1 MLPSFYKSGKW
12 WDYTVGLQGWGYNV
26 IDWCDD
32 IDDKSS
38 VYYNSDKF
46 HPIPDK
52 LEEDNIWYT
61 SDELEES
68 NDKESGIR
76 EYKYSFYPEKT
87 TMCGKKKKIKF
98 F

>member
-1 MLPSFYKSGKW
+1 MANDETILSYCRKE
-12 WDYTVGLQGWGYNV
+12 GLIKV

-38 VYYNSDKF
+38 VYYNPDKLY
-46 HPIPDK
+46 PIPDR

-76 EYKYSFYPEKT
+76 EYKYVKNPEET
-87 TMCGKKKKIKF
+87 AMCGKKKKSNISR
-98 F
+98 